1 MDLTWYGHS
10 TWKVEVGTTTLLI
23 DPNFDNPHA
32 PVEASELE
40 TPDCLLLT
48 HGHVDHVADVPAFA
62 ESTVIATPEVA
73 TFVAEEY
80 GATDSVFNFG
90 MNVGGTVRAGDAY
103 VTMHGAAHTNEL
115 GTDYGDRSYS
125 ASGGIPVSY
134 TISDENPSRGSAD
147 DATTFYHAGDT
158 ALTVEM
164 REIIGNHYAPDA
176 AAVPIGGSFTMGP
189 KQAAI
194 AVEWLDVA
202 HAFPMHY
209 DTSPPI
215 EQDPELFARRVARTD
230 SDATVHELDG
240 GETVSL

>member
-1 MDLTWYGHS
+1 MDHIT
-10 TWKVEVGTTTLLI
+10 
-23 DPNFDNPHA
+23 
-32 PVEASELE
+32 
-40 TPDCLLLT
+40 
-48 HGHVDHVADVPAFA
+48 DVPTFA

-115 GTDYGDRSYS
+115 GTDYGDRSYED
-125 ASGGIPVSY
+125 SGGIPVSY
-134 TISDENPSRGSAD
+134 TISDENPSDESVD
-147 DATTFYHAGDT
+147 DGKTFYHAGDT

-164 REIIGNHYAPDA
+164 REVIGTHYAPDA
-176 AAVPIGGSFTMGP
+176 AAVPIGGCFTMGP

-194 AVEWLDVA
+194 AVDWLDVD

-209 DTSPPI
+209 DTTPPI
-215 EQDPELFARRVARTD
+215 EQEPALFARKVARTG
-230 SDATVHELDG
+230 SEATVHELNG
-240 GETVSL
+240 GESFTL